1 MVEFKLYI
9 VQNSPRTAVTVDKLT
24 EILKDEFNDHYA
36 LEVIDVFEN
45 AEMTE
50 RDGILATP
58 TLIKN
63 SPEPRKRII
72 GDFSDKESVFIA
84 LRLVGYTIE

>member
-1 MVEFKLYI
+1 MVEFKLYV
-9 VQNSPRTAVTVDKLT
+9 VQSSPRTATIVDKLI
-24 EILKDEFNDHYA
+24 EILKDEFNGQYT

-45 AEMTE
+45 REMTE

-63 SPEPRKRII
+63 SPEPCKRII
-72 GDFSDKESVFIA
+72 GDFRDKEKVFTGLGCRISD
-84 LRLVGYTIE
+84 

>member
-1 MVEFKLYI
+1 MVEFKLYV
-9 VQNSPRTAVTVDKLT
+9 VQNSPKTAVTVDQLI
-24 EILKDEFNDHYA
+24 EILKDEFNDQYA

-45 AEMTE
+45 TEMTE

-63 SPEPRKRII
+63 SPEPCRRII
-72 GDFSDKESVFIA
+72 GDFRDKEKVFTGLGCRINN
-84 LRLVGYTIE
+84 

>member
-1 MVEFKLYI
+1 MVEFKLYV
-9 VQNSPRTAVTVDKLT
+9 VQSSPRTTVMVDKLT
-24 EILKDEFNDHYA
+24 GILKDEFNDQYA

-45 AEMTE
+45 TEMTE

-63 SPEPRKRII
+63 SPEPCRRAI
-72 GDFSDKESVFIA
+72 GDFRDKEKVFTA
-84 LRLVGYTIE
+84 LGLVG